1 MALSILFCSHL
12 LLVVVRGRVT
22 VHLLPHRFVPE
33 LDGFLRQSITRFRMS
48 GKINFLFINNSD
60 MILFVLVS
68 CTCDK
73 SLVVCIST
81 VSTELQSSAVSS
93 HYGLCRRPLRMSC
106 LDRESSAFSHHPF
119 WRAGGHL
126 LSSDWQSPEGQ
137 GLVSA
142 PRNAGTSRLAFSK
155 SLKIQPTLARSPS
168 HIKTPRSSRQGN
180 LQRSPYGEFS
190 SLRVK

>member
-12 LLVVVRGRVT
+12 LLVIVRGRVT

-73 SLVVCIST
+73 SLINCVDRAAVFCCIIALWVVPTSIAN
-81 VSTELQSSAVSS
+81 V
-93 HYGLCRRPLRMSC
+93 
-106 LDRESSAFSHHPF
+106 
-119 WRAGGHL
+119 
-126 LSSDWQSPEGQ
+126 LS
-137 GLVSA
+137 
-142 PRNAGTSRLAFSK
+142 
-155 SLKIQPTLARSPS
+155 
-168 HIKTPRSSRQGN
+168 
-180 LQRSPYGEFS
+180 
-190 SLRVK
+190 